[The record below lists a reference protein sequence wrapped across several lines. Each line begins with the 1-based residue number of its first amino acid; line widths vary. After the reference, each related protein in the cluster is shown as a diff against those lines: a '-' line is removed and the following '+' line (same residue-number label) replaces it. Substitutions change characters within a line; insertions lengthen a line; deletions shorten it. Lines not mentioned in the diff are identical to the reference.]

1 MPTGAAA
8 KQRTEPA
15 DETPYDPPATGK
27 GHLAEVPAPTGQED
41 DEAAERRNLNEAM
54 VELEWNGKVVGRLP
68 KRRGR
73 WTTDAA
79 EFFEDEKFLSAIRE
93 LIGAQAWAEVKAMC
107 PLVDDLEEFADY
119 AGKVIQRE
127 CVP

>member
-8 KQRTEPA
+8 KQTA
-15 DETPYDPPATGK
+15 
-27 GHLAEVPAPTGQED
+27 LAEVPPPPDDDQD
-41 DEAAERRNLNEAM
+41 LDEAKAEQERQALNEAM

>member
-1 MPTGAAA
+1 MPGAAA
-8 KQRTEPA
+8 KSSTVAKLTAAPPVDGEQQSEV
-15 DETPYDPPATGK
+15 DE
-27 GHLAEVPAPTGQED
+27 V
-41 DEAAERRNLNEAM
+41 ERRRLNDAM
-54 VELEWNGKVVGRLP
+54 IELEWAGKVVGKLP

-93 LIGAQAWAEVKAMC
+93 LIGPDSWAKVKELC

-119 AGKVIQRE
+119 AGDVIRQE